1 MDDHQ
6 NAFAS
11 KLNDLTYSLN
21 RTTDVLST
29 ADHMIDHYKDQNREQ
44 ENEIARVSLIWET
57 VGYQNFNA

>member
-29 ADHMIDHYKDQNREQ
+29 ADRMIDHYKDQNREQ
-44 ENEIARVSLIWET
+44 ESEITRVSLIWET